1 MKGKILDYNI
11 QESTGII
18 SSDDGRRYSFSNSE
32 WKASESPKV
41 NQTVDFEAQDGVAN
55 AIYLVKAQIPDFAST
70 LNIEGS
76 ESRKGA
82 VYGAIGSGLTFFS
95 IIPFLGILFLIAG
108 IVLEFMGVKKLSDNA
123 PKQRD
128 IFINFIWGYGAIIVG
143 TILMTIIM
151 GAGMLGGAMSMNSSG
166 FDNFGAGIGM
176 GGMFFGIFIYLGF
189 AIYGVIKMYKAINS
203 IGIEYNVPL
212 MKLVAKGYVIGII
225 LVPLLGIGYLIL
237 FITFILKI
245 FAYLKIEKQ

>member
-41 NQTVDFEAQDGVAN
+41 NQTVDFEIDGQSAK
-55 AIYLVKAQIPDFAST
+55 AIYLVKSQVSDFANS
-70 LNIEGS
+70 LNIDGREA
-76 ESRKGA
+76 RKGA
-82 VYGAIGSGLTFFS
+82 VFAAIGSGLTFLS
-95 IIPFLGILFLIAG
+95 IIPFLGILFLIVG
-108 IVLEFMGVKKLSDNA
+108 IVLEFIGIKKLSDNA

-143 TILMTIIM
+143 TVIMTMIL
-151 GAGMLGGAMSMNSSG
+151 GASMLGSAMSMHSG
-166 FDNFGAGIGM
+166 DGPSIGM

-212 MKLVAKGYVIGII
+212 MKLVAKGYVIGIV
-225 LVPLLGIGYLIL
+225 LVPLFGIGYLVL

-245 FAYLKIEKQ
+245 FAYLKIEK

>member
-1 MKGKILDYNI
+1 
-11 QESTGII
+11 
-18 SSDDGRRYSFSNSE
+18 
-32 WKASESPKV
+32 
-41 NQTVDFEAQDGVAN
+41 
-55 AIYLVKAQIPDFAST
+55 
-70 LNIEGS
+70 
-76 ESRKGA
+76 
-82 VYGAIGSGLTFFS
+82 
-95 IIPFLGILFLIAG
+95 
-108 IVLEFMGVKKLSDNA
+108 
-123 PKQRD
+123 
-128 IFINFIWGYGAIIVG
+128 
-143 TILMTIIM
+143 MTIIM

>member
-18 SSDDGRRYSFSNSE
+18 SGDDGERYSFSNSE

-41 NQTVDFEAQDGVAN
+41 NQTVDFEIDGQSAK
-55 AIYLVKAQIPDFAST
+55 AIYLLKSQVTDFASS
-70 LNIEGS
+70 LNIDGS
-76 ESRKGA
+76 EARKGA
-82 VYGAIGSGLTFFS
+82 VFAAIGSGLTFLS
-95 IIPFLGILFLIAG
+95 IIPILGILFLVGG
-108 IVLEFMGVKKLSDNA
+108 IILEFIGVKKLSDNA

-128 IFINFIWGYGAIIVG
+128 IFINFIWGYGAIILG
-143 TILMTIIM
+143 TVIMTMIL
-151 GAGMLGGAMSMNSSG
+151 GASMIGGAMNM
-166 FDNFGAGIGM
+166 DNAGSGIGM

-203 IGIEYNVPL
+203 IGIEYNVSL
-212 MKLVAKGYVIGII
+212 MKLVAKGYVIGIV
-225 LVPLLGIGYLIL
+225 LVPLFGIGYLVL

>member
-18 SSDDGRRYSFSNSE
+18 SGDDGRRYSFSNSE

-76 ESRKGA
+76 EARKGA

-128 IFINFIWGYGAIIVG
+128 IFINFIW
-143 TILMTIIM
+143 
-151 GAGMLGGAMSMNSSG
+151 
-166 FDNFGAGIGM
+166 
-176 GGMFFGIFIYLGF
+176 
-189 AIYGVIKMYKAINS
+189 
-203 IGIEYNVPL
+203 
-212 MKLVAKGYVIGII
+212 
-225 LVPLLGIGYLIL
+225 
-237 FITFILKI
+237 
-245 FAYLKIEKQ
+245 

>member
-76 ESRKGA
+76 EARKGA

-108 IVLEFMGVKKLSDNA
+108 IVLEFMGVKN
-123 PKQRD
+123 
-128 IFINFIWGYGAIIVG
+128 
-143 TILMTIIM
+143 
-151 GAGMLGGAMSMNSSG
+151 
-166 FDNFGAGIGM
+166 
-176 GGMFFGIFIYLGF
+176 
-189 AIYGVIKMYKAINS
+189 
-203 IGIEYNVPL
+203 
-212 MKLVAKGYVIGII
+212 
-225 LVPLLGIGYLIL
+225 YLIMHQNKE
-237 FITFILKI
+237 TFL
-245 FAYLKIEKQ
+245 